1 MIIGIQQR
9 PTVLIVDDILVN
21 IKLLRQALSAEYRIE
36 VASNGRAALELAQRV
51 QPDLILLDI
60 MMPGMDGFEV
70 YRHLKTDLR
79 THEIAVIFLTAMNT
93 PDREIQG
100 LELGAVDYI
109 TKPFVISV
117 VKARIRNQLKQKA
130 SLALPSAT
138 PYRQQI
144 SKWQHNKVDLD
155 QRVHSTRLGLMG
167 EMASG
172 MAHEINQPLSA
183 LTAYTQV
190 SLNLIHAVNPDMTKL
205 AEIAVKTQQQA
216 LRAGHI
222 MHRMKSFC
230 KAKAQQK
237 SLVNMNRL
245 IKKCVNLCADKLK
258 RNSIKLILEL
268 ENELPSTHVDQ
279 IQLEQVLLNLI
290 QNSIEALL
298 CSPGNQQRQI
308 IIQSNLTLSH
318 TIQVKI
324 TDNGPGIDENLQQKI
339 LMPFYTTKVDG
350 MGMGLSTSRSL
361 IEAHNGSLR
370 FNSETGKG
378 AVFYFTLPVS

>member
-1 MIIGIQQR
+1 MIVGTEQR
-9 PTVLIVDDILVN
+9 PTILIVDDILVN
-21 IKLLRQALSAEYRIE
+21 IKLLRQMLSAEYRIE
-36 VASNGRAALELAQRV
+36 VANNGKAALELAQRV

-70 YRHLKTDLR
+70 CRYLKTDPR
-79 THEIAVIFLTAMNT
+79 TDEIAVIFLTAMNT
-93 PDREIQG
+93 PDQEIQG

-109 TKPFVISV
+109 TKTFVISV
-117 VKARIRNQLKQKA
+117 VKARIHNQLKQKA
-130 SLALPSAT
+130 LLASQSAA
-138 PYRQQI
+138 PYHQQI
-144 SKWQHNKVDLD
+144 STWQHNKTE
-155 QRVHSTRLGLMG
+155 RVHSTRLGLMG

-183 LTAYTQV
+183 LTTYTQV
-190 SLNLIHAVNPDMTKL
+190 SLNLIHAVNPDLIKL

-230 KAKAQQK
+230 KAKAQHK
-237 SLVNMNRL
+237 SLVNMNML
-245 IKKCVNLCADKLK
+245 IKECVKLCTDKLK
-258 RNSIKLILEL
+258 RNGIKLIVEL
-268 ENELPSTHVDQ
+268 EHDLPSIHVDQ
-279 IQLEQVLLNLI
+279 IQIEQVLLNLI

-298 CSPGNQQRQI
+298 CSPENQQRQI
-308 IIQSNLTLSH
+308 IIQSNLMLSH
-318 TIQVKI
+318 TIQVKV
-324 TDNGPGIDENLQQKI
+324 TDNGPGIDEDLQQKI

-350 MGMGLSTSRSL
+350 MGMGLSISRSL

-370 FNSETGKG
+370 FNSEAGKG